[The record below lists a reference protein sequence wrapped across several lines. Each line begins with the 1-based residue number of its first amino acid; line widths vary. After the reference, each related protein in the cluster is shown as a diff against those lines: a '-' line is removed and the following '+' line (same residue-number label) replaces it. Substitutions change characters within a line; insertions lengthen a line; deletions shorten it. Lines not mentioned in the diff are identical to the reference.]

1 MKTKINI
8 RNIFEAFIII
18 LILADIVLLML
29 ITFSSVSPSLFTT
42 IIYFDLFVCVILFFD
57 FIYRMRQEEDKR
69 AFIKKN
75 WPDIIAMIPFD
86 ILSFSSNVFVLRLFR
101 LVRLLRF
108 ARLFAL
114 FRREWKY
121 ISSFF
126 KQTHINF
133 AIGMLLFTILAGT
146 IIFYLIEHGT
156 NPAVHT
162 LWDSMWFTLTTM
174 ISGNSNIFP
183 ETYIGEVISI
193 LMMIIGLSFIG
204 ILTASL
210 ASWLINKS
218 KKSDMD
224 REDHRLKEI
233 ETSINDIKNDIGE
246 LKELLKYNK

>member
-1 MKTKINI
+1 
-8 RNIFEAFIII
+8 
-18 LILADIVLLML
+18 ML
-29 ITFSSVSPSLFTT
+29 ITFTSVSPSLFTT

-57 FIYRMRQEEDKR
+57 FIYRMRQEEDKK

-86 ILSFSSNVFVLRLFR
+86 IFSFSSNIFVLRFFR
-101 LVRLLRF
+101 FIRLLRF
-108 ARLFAL
+108 IRLFAL

-121 ISSFF
+121 ISGFF

-133 AIGMLLFTILAGT
+133 AIGMLLFTVLAGT
-146 IIFYLIEHGT
+146 IIFYLVEHGT

-162 LWDSMWFTLTTM
+162 LWDAMWFTLTTM
-174 ISGNSNIFP
+174 ISGNSNITP
-183 ETYIGEVISI
+183 DTYYGEVISV

-246 LKELLKYNK
+246 LKELLKNNK

>member
-1 MKTKINI
+1 MREKINL

-18 LILADIVLLML
+18 LIIVDLVLLML
-29 ITFSSVSPSLFTT
+29 ITFSTVSPSLFTT
-42 IIYFDLFVCVILFFD
+42 IIYFDLLVCIILFFD
-57 FIYRMRQEEDKR
+57 FIYRMRQEDDKR

-86 ILSFSSNVFVLRLFR
+86 ILSLSPSYVFFARFFRLFR
-101 LVRLLRF
+101 LVRLL
-108 ARLFAL
+108 AL

-121 ISSFF
+121 ISGFF

-133 AIGMLLFTILAGT
+133 AIGMLLFTVLAGT

-162 LWDSMWFTLTTM
+162 LWDAMWFTLTTM
-174 ISGNSNIFP
+174 ISGNSAITPDTN
-183 ETYIGEVISI
+183 YGEVISVI
-193 LMMIIGLSFIG
+193 MMIIGLAFIG

-233 ETSINDIKNDIGE
+233 ETSINDIKDDIGE
-246 LKELLKYNK
+246 LKELLKSNK

>member
-1 MKTKINI
+1 MRNKITL

-18 LILADIVLLML
+18 LIIADIVLLML
-29 ITFSSVSPSLFTT
+29 ITFSSVSPAQLMT
-42 IIYFDLFVCVILFFD
+42 IIYFDLFVCIILFFD

-69 AFIKKN
+69 AFLRKN
-75 WPDIIAMIPFD
+75 WPDIIAMVPFD
-86 ILSFSSNVFVLRLFR
+86 IFGFSKNIFILRFFR
-101 LVRLLRF
+101 FIRLLRLI
-108 ARLFAL
+108 RLFAL

-121 ISSFF
+121 ISGFF

-133 AIGMLLFTILAGT
+133 AIGMLLFTVLAGT
-146 IIFYLIEHGT
+146 IIFYVVEHAT

-174 ISGNSNIFP
+174 ISGNSNITPDTFP
-183 ETYIGEVISI
+183 GEAISV

-210 ASWLINKS
+210 ASWFINKS
-218 KKSDMD
+218 RKSDVD

-246 LKELLKYNK
+246 LKNLLKNNK